1 MRSFNMMWYQLAD
14 RRRGSKRGEP
24 NGSQSQFLG
33 RFRVQLRS
41 LRRKATTAQTS
52 SFIAVLDDPEQLI
65 RLPFSSGLGKSRWRR
80 QHALGNGT
88 DRYADSAVTV
98 GAAAVKML
106 RSESYEIGLASGE
119 TSIGRGSPQNSAY
132 RSQRTSRR
140 LPSGRDWP
148 RRYRDQTRR
157 TADLPRATRERQ

>member
-1 MRSFNMMWYQLAD
+1 
-14 RRRGSKRGEP
+14 
-24 NGSQSQFLG
+24 
-33 RFRVQLRS
+33 
-41 LRRKATTAQTS
+41 
-52 SFIAVLDDPEQLI
+52 VLDDPEQPI
-65 RLPFSSGLGKSRWRR
+65 PLPFSSSLGKSRWRR

-106 RSESYEIGLASGE
+106 RSESYEIGLTSGE